1 MIGNWLDL
9 SSTTNRHIST
19 YVKGFVDISGGNLIL
34 RNNNIY
40 VNSGDIS
47 LSGVLLVGKDASF
60 NSKLRVGGDVSLNS
74 NLGVVGNIYMN
85 GVSINSGFYNK
96 TLIDSSINSG
106 YFNKTYINST
116 FAPLNTPSFTGK
128 ITSAGDVSLNS
139 KLDVSGLVT
148 IGNDSNATNAS
159 LYVSHSKVANEV
171 LLDFSNTNN
180 SLNKVKF
187 IPYLGTGGYNYISLL
202 NDFGF
207 IFGNSN
213 NAATGS
219 FVIAPHSNGLKGFKV
234 TKDGYVG
241 IGVVSPTQA
250 LDVSGNTKISGNVIV
265 GNNLTLSQSF
275 DGPITINPNSL
286 NANKTTWTSNGVT
299 WNVLASTNDALIF
312 RETWEQFD
320 SLNESTAWGTSTASY
335 RASTPFEYTANTYAT
350 SIYFPAGSKYFGT
363 DLTTENTYATA
374 GFRDISGEWLQISG
388 NKHILK
394 SFTMI
399 NESNNAMQPALYFIC
414 GSNNGYTFYPIVNV
428 TYSGTWGA
436 NQETE
441 FSQLTVPTSSSVS
454 TTSATSLA
462 KESLNYKYH
471 SYGYGTTAF
480 IYFRMV
486 IIARIGNRLGSGFN
500 VFDGF
505 CFFREWKPYFDT
517 YTDTLTIQTKEN
529 NNNMV
534 LNIKGGVKIS
544 GANSG
549 LIIASGDAVS
559 QGYNFIGFGYGSA
572 NGTINRWRIEE
583 ITLMRDHGRDPYND
597 FAVQSKLIF
606 STKTNGFYNNSG
618 NDESYSYG
626 LTLMPNNIGSGNSTN
641 AVNVGIGTT
650 SPSRMLDVN
659 GSFAVGGLTTLT
671 GNVSGIGPILKITA
685 NSASNICNSTAG
697 NGGLDDFQSKAP
709 FSIYDN
715 VFNSPFGIGLKM
727 GIWRDTGS
735 AYIQCE
741 GSNSGAGN
749 ICLQTYA
756 GNVGIGTTEPLE
768 ILDIGNNSFRI
779 TTPFTLSSIT
789 PNINN
794 GTGADS
800 WTKFHEEGTA
810 DFATYPNNYNNAP
823 RILRWG
829 TATSSL
835 LTDAGG
841 VYPPSSAFDTSAGTA
856 WICSTQAYAIN
867 TGLYTGI
874 ITINTLNQS
883 KVVVTK
889 NGEHLDIIAPSPVQ
903 LMSYTLTSRNT
914 GNFPREFS
922 ILGSLN
928 GSLWYLIQDV
938 SFNATCPVAD
948 GVTTNSISLASN
960 QTAVAFGSST
970 ITSVIYGS
978 NTTKKYKYF
987 RIIIGR
993 IYGSSN
999 ATRTGLSGWTPTF
1012 NMSTSNVKLSV
1023 DSTLV
1028 NTLRIEGGL
1037 NVTENLRIRTPL
1049 FNDSFTYNNIVRKSA
1064 FKITSGTYADDF
1076 LCIGQWAAVNDS
1088 NNPIGYIQTS
1098 WDWSGPYIYNQV
1110 LALQPLY
1117 GKVGIGTTSPQGGLH
1132 INVATNNNVAAGVT
1146 CTPAGHNISGFL
1158 PNLFLTN
1165 SSTLGT
1171 VAGNFLTHLNLSTT
1185 MGGNN
1190 QHLSIY
1196 NHRNTDGSDWLG
1208 TSLRIQSIIDAT
1220 NQGYIE
1226 FNPPGVNYGI
1236 GLYTGDSTN
1245 LNSRSKGI
1253 TIDANGS
1260 AIIQSSSAP
1269 QVQLKN
1275 TTAVYNGG
1283 VTCIRFQSLT
1293 NNNPMGQIECID
1305 VASSPNTYQNDMRF
1319 FCGHNTNLVQRMVIK
1334 GISGNVGIGTTNP
1347 TQLLEVNGSI
1357 KANGSNAVINKAIV
1371 LWDGGTTDDVASA
1384 TNFLGFGHNNSVL
1397 RYNVNASTTDHVFYA
1412 GSTELMRIKGTGYVG
1427 IGMNPVS
1434 PLSIKGV
1441 DYTDNP
1447 TVNGIYCVNNNTN
1460 SNSHATLSLT
1470 VNANGGNPYIGF
1482 DVVGV
1487 KGWSMGMDNAD
1498 SEKFKISSV
1507 WNSVSSDTRLT
1518 ITSAGNVGIGTASP
1532 NAKLQVTGSAGDFY
1546 VTAFFAAY
1554 NGLMSSGL
1562 QSAFSIYANGPIGGS
1577 SVGAHSDKRI
1587 KTNIIDIDDETSL
1600 NILRLL
1606 KPKKYN
1612 YIDKVN
1618 RSINDDFGFIAQD
1631 LKEIFPCSVFSTTE
1645 FVPNIYEIG
1654 TVSVDRTILTLTSKS
1669 INDISMND
1677 SSVIIKFYDHTNKEI
1692 IKEIEHFIDEKS
1704 FKLKTEFEITDLSDN
1719 KIFVYGQKV
1728 DDFLS
1733 LSKDAI
1739 ICITTAAIQQID
1751 RIVLEVKE
1759 TIETQQTLIQT
1770 EKAKVAILE
1779 TQLTDVLA
1787 RLSALENK

>member
-60 NSKLRVGGDVSLNS
+60 NSKLTVGGDVSLNS

-96 TLIDSSINSG
+96 TLIDSSINTG

-148 IGNDSNATNAS
+148 IGNDANATNAS
-159 LYVSHSKVANEV
+159 LYVSHSKLANSV

-180 SLNKVKF
+180 SLNKVRF
-187 IPYLGTGGYNYISLL
+187 IPYLGSGGYNNISSL

-207 IFGNSN
+207 IFGNAN

-219 FVIAPHSNGLKGFKV
+219 FVIAPHATGSKGFKV

-241 IGVVSPTQA
+241 IGIISPTQE

-275 DGPITINPNSL
+275 AGPITINPNSV
-286 NANKTTWTSNGVT
+286 NANKTTWTSNGIT
-299 WNVLASTNDALIF
+299 WNVLASTNDAAIS

-320 SLNESTAWGTSTASY
+320 SVNLSTAWGTSTASY
-335 RASTPFEYTANTYAT
+335 RASNPFEYTAGTYAT
-350 SIYFPAGSKYFGT
+350 TIYFPAGSKYFGT

-374 GFRDISGEWLQISG
+374 GFRGISGEWLQISG

-399 NESNNAMQPALYFIC
+399 NDSSNAMQPALYFIC
-414 GSNNGYTFYPIVNV
+414 GSNDGYTFYPIVNV
-428 TYSGTWGA
+428 TYSGTWGL
-436 NQETE
+436 QETE
-441 FSQLTVPTSSSVS
+441 LSQLTVPISSSVS

-462 KESLNYKYH
+462 KDSLNYKYH

-486 IIARIGNRLGSGFN
+486 IIARIGNRLGSNFN
-500 VFDGF
+500 IFDGY

-544 GANSG
+544 GANNG

-559 QGYNFIGFGYGSA
+559 QGYNFIGFGYGSP

-583 ITLMRDHGRDPYND
+583 ITLMRDHGREPYYD
-597 FAVQSKLIF
+597 YAVQSKLIF
-606 STKTNGFYNNSG
+606 SAKTNGLYNNIG

-626 LTLMPNNIGSGNSTN
+626 LTLMPNNIGSGNLTN

-650 SPSRMLDVN
+650 NPSQMLHVN
-659 GSFAVGGLTTLT
+659 GSFTVGGLTTLT
-671 GNVSGIGPILKITA
+671 GNVSGTGHILKITA
-685 NSASNICNSTAG
+685 NSTNNICNSTAA
-697 NGGLDDFQSKAP
+697 NGGLNDFQSKAP
-709 FSIYDN
+709 FSIFDN
-715 VFNSPFGIGLKM
+715 GFVNGIGLKM
-727 GIWRDTGS
+727 GIWRDIGS

-741 GSNSGAGN
+741 GSNTGAGN

-756 GNVGIGTTEPLE
+756 GKVGIGTTEPLE

-800 WTKFHEEGTA
+800 WTKFHEEDTA
-810 DFATYPNNYNNAP
+810 DFATNPNNYNNAP

-829 TATSSL
+829 TAASSFL
-835 LTDAGG
+835 ADVGG
-841 VYPPSSAFDTSAGTA
+841 AYYPSLAFDTNVGTS
-856 WICSTQAYAIN
+856 WICSPQAYAIN
-867 TGLYTGI
+867 TGLYTGA

-883 KVVVTK
+883 NVVVTK
-889 NGEHLDIIAPSPVQ
+889 NGEYLDILAPSPVQ
-903 LMSYTLTSRNT
+903 LMSYTLSCR
-914 GNFPREFS
+914 GFANFPREFS

-928 GSLWYLIQDV
+928 NNVWYLIQDV

-948 GVTTNSISLASN
+948 GATTNSISLASN

-978 NTTKKYKYF
+978 NTTKKYTYF

-993 IYGSSN
+993 NYGSI
-999 ATRTGLSGWTPTF
+999 AGPTRVGLTGWTPTF
-1012 NMSTSNVKLSV
+1012 NMSISNVKLSV
-1023 DSTLV
+1023 DSLML

-1037 NVTENLRIRTPL
+1037 NVTENLRIRAPL

-1098 WDWSGPYIYNQV
+1098 WDNSNPYIYNQV
-1110 LALQPLY
+1110 LALQPLH
-1117 GKVGIGTTSPQGGLH
+1117 GKVGIGTTNPTGGLD
-1132 INVATNNNVAAGVT
+1132 INVATNNNVAAGTT
-1146 CTPAGHNISGFL
+1146 CTPYGYNVSGFL
-1158 PNLFLTN
+1158 PNLYLKN
-1165 SSTLGT
+1165 VSTLGT
-1171 VAGNFLTHLNLSTT
+1171 AAGNFLTHLNMSTY
-1185 MGGNN
+1185 MSGNT
-1190 QHLSIY
+1190 QFLSIY
-1196 NHRNTDGSDWLG
+1196 NHRNTAGSDWIG
-1208 TSLRIQSIIDAT
+1208 TSLRIQSTIDAT

-1226 FNPPGVNYGI
+1226 FNPPGFTYGI
-1236 GLYTGDSTN
+1236 GLYPGGSGN
-1245 LNSRSKGI
+1245 LDTRNDGI
-1253 TIDANGS
+1253 TIDTYGRVLIKS
-1260 AIIQSSSAP
+1260 IEQQLI
-1269 QVQLKN
+1269 LKN
-1275 TTAVYNGG
+1275 NTAVYNGG
-1283 VTCIRFQSLT
+1283 ITAIKFDSLT
-1293 NNNPMGQIECID
+1293 SNNPMGQIDCID
-1305 VASSPNTYQNDMRF
+1305 VASSPNRYQNDMRF
-1319 FCGHNTNLVQRMVIK
+1319 WAGDNTSLVQRMIIK
-1334 GISGNVGIGTTNP
+1334 GISGNVGIGTTIP

-1357 KANGSNAVINKAIV
+1357 KANSSNALINKGIV

-1384 TNFLGFGHNNSVL
+1384 TNFLGFGHNPNAL

-1412 GSTELMRIKGTGYVG
+1412 GSTELMSIKGTGKVG
-1427 IGMNPVS
+1427 IGMAPSS
-1434 PLSIKGV
+1434 PLTIKGI
-1441 DYTDNP
+1441 DQTGDP
-1447 TVNGIYCVNNNTN
+1447 TVNGIYCVNNNGN
-1460 SNSHATLSLT
+1460 SNSHATVTLR
-1470 VNANGGNPYIGF
+1470 VNANGGNPFVSF
-1482 DVVGV
+1482 DVIGV
-1487 KGWSMGMDNAD
+1487 TGWAMGMDNAD
-1498 SEKFKISSV
+1498 SEKFKISSI
-1507 WNSVSSDTRLT
+1507 WNSVSSATKLT
-1518 ITSAGNVGIGTASP
+1518 ITTGGNVGIGTASP
-1532 NAKLQVTGSAGDFY
+1532 SQILHVEGNAYINGFIRSTGPTNAIPNIVVFTTTGTSTWTVPTGVFRCKVTCVGAGGSGGYGTAYNMGGGGGGGAVCIKIYNDLTPGQTATVVVGTGGAGTTSVGGTNNGSNNGGQSSFTYSGSKAEANGGIGGIANGTGKSSTTTAFGGEAYGGSINIKGGTGSPGF
-1546 VTAFFAAY
+1546 
-1554 NGLMSSGL
+1554 NGFTTLPGGMHGVGTGGNSGL
-1562 QSAFSIYANGPIGGS
+1562 GYGQGG
-1577 SVGAHSDKRI
+1577 
-1587 KTNIIDIDDETSL
+1587 
-1600 NILRLL
+1600 
-1606 KPKKYN
+1606 
-1612 YIDKVN
+1612 VN
-1618 RSINDDFGFIAQD
+1618 RTYN
-1631 LKEIFPCSVFSTTE
+1631 L
-1645 FVPNIYEIG
+1645 N
-1654 TVSVDRTILTLTSKS
+1654 
-1669 INDISMND
+1669 
-1677 SSVIIKFYDHTNKEI
+1677 
-1692 IKEIEHFIDEKS
+1692 
-1704 FKLKTEFEITDLSDN
+1704 
-1719 KIFVYGQKV
+1719 
-1728 DDFLS
+1728 
-1733 LSKDAI
+1733 DAI
-1739 ICITTAAIQQID
+1739 IGAPGTGYGAGGAGGYGSGTTAGGD
-1751 RIVLEVKE
+1751 GTNGIVI
-1759 TIETQQTLIQT
+1759 IEY
-1770 EKAKVAILE
+1770 
-1779 TQLTDVLA
+1779 
-1787 RLSALENK
+1787 